1 MKDLGYE
8 DRNAFTGLKT
18 LTFVLFLYF
27 TRVFFSLFIGFIIGC
42 VGFDNP
48 ILLKMHS
55 FLVKGLFFNQIIRV
69 SMEAYFEFFLIG
81 LMNLQSA
88 EYSLSGEVLGAL
100 QTFFVLQM
108 IFITLPFLSI
118 FVLIKSKKYLQQRN
132 VKQYIG
138 ELYESTKIETKL

>member
-1 MKDLGYE
+1 
-8 DRNAFTGLKT
+8 
-18 LTFVLFLYF
+18 
-27 TRVFFSLFIGFIIGC
+27 
-42 VGFDNP
+42 
-48 ILLKMHS
+48 
-55 FLVKGLFFNQIIRV
+55 
-69 SMEAYFEFFLIG
+69 MEAYFEFFLIG

-100 QTFFVLQM
+100 ETFFVLQM